1 MKKLIMIAI
10 AICTIQITTA
20 QEPNNKRNAM
30 ANLTPEEVATLKTK
44 KMVLH
49 LDLNDAQ
56 QDDIYKI
63 NLEQAKMRKTHMAE
77 RKARKQSGAA
87 GKPSKEERLAIANK
101 RLDHQIEVKAK
112 MKKIL
117 SDEQYAKWE
126 ASMAKREGKM
136 KHKGKKKRGN
146 KKA

>member
-1 MKKLIMIAI
+1 
-10 AICTIQITTA
+10 
-20 QEPNNKRNAM
+20 M

-63 NLEQAKMRKTHMAE
+63 NLEQAKMRKAHMAE
-77 RKARKQSGAA
+77 RKARKESGAA
-87 GKPSKEERLAIANK
+87 GKPSKEERLAMANK

-112 MKKIL
+112 MKR
-117 SDEQYAKWE
+117 Q
-126 ASMAKREGKM
+126 
-136 KHKGKKKRGN
+136 N
-146 KKA
+146 